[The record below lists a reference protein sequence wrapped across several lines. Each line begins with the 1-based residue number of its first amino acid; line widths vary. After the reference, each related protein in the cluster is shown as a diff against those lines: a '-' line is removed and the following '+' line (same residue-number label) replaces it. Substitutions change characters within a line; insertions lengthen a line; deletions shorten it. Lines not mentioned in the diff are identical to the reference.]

1 MLRVLEHTAHIVKMR
16 SFGSCDLM
24 STNLEPG
31 LNLGSQF
38 LVTDIAAPNQ
48 HRTRC
53 GSSLP
58 KAGDS
63 VVRPSSTKKHQNH
76 PVKSVFRPFASQYR
90 YSDQTHSGMP
100 VRQ

>member
-24 STNLEPG
+24 STNLKPG
-31 LNLGSQF
+31 LNPGSQF
-38 LVTDIAAPNQ
+38 LVTDTAALNQ
-48 HRTRC
+48 DRTRC
-53 GSSLP
+53 ESSLP

-63 VVRPSSTKKHQNH
+63 VVRPSSTKKHQNYQ
-76 PVKSVFRPFASQYR
+76 VNSVFDLFFPQYR